1 MVLFG
6 ARLEKKRMVIS
17 PASPHAVVD
26 MTFVLYPK
34 LAYKLEKRLL
44 YQPESLC
51 VNPHFVSK

>member
-1 MVLFG
+1 
-6 ARLEKKRMVIS
+6 MVIS
-17 PASPHAVVD
+17 PTRFHAIVD
-26 MTFVLYPK
+26 IANISYPK

>member
-1 MVLFG
+1 
-6 ARLEKKRMVIS
+6 MVIS

-26 MTFVLYPK
+26 ITIVFYPK
-34 LAYKLEKRLL
+34 LAYKLEKGLL